1 MKHVNNTLLNKGGKK
16 DLYVLNADMK
26 KHGISKIESFSIAKA
41 VAFKQA

>member
-1 MKHVNNTLLNKGGKK
+1 LNKDGKK
-16 DLYVLNADMK
+16 ALYALNADMS